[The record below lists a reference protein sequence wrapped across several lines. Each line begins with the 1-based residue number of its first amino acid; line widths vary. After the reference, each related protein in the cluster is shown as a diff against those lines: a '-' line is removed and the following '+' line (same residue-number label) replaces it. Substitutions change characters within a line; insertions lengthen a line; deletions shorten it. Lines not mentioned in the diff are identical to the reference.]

1 VSHLQAPGSQQQKGQ
16 QQRAAAQGSSKG
28 EVNSKRAAAQG
39 SSNDASHS
47 KRAAAQGSS
56 KGEANCKDGS
66 VGLARTVYMT
76 VILVISL
83 PKVPYIHRIYGSGQ
97 PYGSVMSVRFS
108 SYKGLG

>member
-1 VSHLQAPGSQQQKGQ
+1 MSHLQAPGSQQQKGQ
-16 QQRAAAQGSSKG
+16 QQ
-28 EVNSKRAAAQG
+28 
-39 SSNDASHS
+39 
-47 KRAAAQGSS
+47 RAAAQGSS